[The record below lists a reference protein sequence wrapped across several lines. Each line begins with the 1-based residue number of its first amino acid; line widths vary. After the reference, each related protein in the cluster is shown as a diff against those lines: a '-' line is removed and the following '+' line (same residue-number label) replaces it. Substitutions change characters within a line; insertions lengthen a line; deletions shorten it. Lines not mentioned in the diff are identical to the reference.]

1 MAHAPMIETDLA
13 VVVVVD
19 FQEKMLGAI
28 GTSPKDALARRIN
41 MLLRTAQL
49 LNVPVLYTEQYPQGL
64 GTTDRSIIESLKG
77 ATGPLIKTTC
87 SCWRDEGFRT
97 ALQRTEREHVILCGL
112 ETHVCIQQTA
122 LDLLR
127 VDYVSFVPVDA
138 VGSRFQT
145 DHDAAILRMRS
156 AGATITTAG
165 SVLFE
170 LIERC
175 DHPRFK
181 DFLQI
186 VK

>member
-1 MAHAPMIETDLA
+1 MAPVLMVEADLAA
-13 VVVVVD
+13 VVVID
-19 FQEKMLGAI
+19 FQEKMLRAI
-28 GTSPKDALARRIN
+28 GTSPNEALAKRIG
-41 MLLRTAQL
+41 MITSTARLLG
-49 LNVPVLYTEQYPQGL
+49 VPVLYTEQNPKGL
-64 GTTDRSIIESLKG
+64 GATDASLAGAVDG

-127 VDYVSFVPVDA
+127 VDYVPIVPMDA
-138 VGSRFQT
+138 VGSRFQS
-145 DHDAAILRMRS
+145 DYDAAANRMRA
-156 AGATITTAG
+156 AGVLLTTTE
-165 SVLFE
+165 SLLFE

-181 DFLQI
+181 EFLQI

>member
-1 MAHAPMIETDLA
+1 MAHAPMIEATLA
-13 VVVVVD
+13 ALVVVD

-28 GTSPKDALARRIN
+28 GTSPKDALARRIC
-41 MLLRTAQL
+41 MLVRTARL
-49 LNVPVLYTEQYPQGL
+49 LDMPVIYTEQYPQGL
-64 GTTDRSIIESLKG
+64 GATDRSILETLKD
-77 ATGPLIKTTC
+77 ATGPLIKSTC

-112 ETHVCIQQTA
+112 ETHVCIQQSA

-127 VDYVSFVPVDA
+127 VDYVPVVPVDA
-138 VGSRFQT
+138 VGSRSQM
-145 DHDAAILRMRS
+145 DHDTAILRMCS
-156 AGATITTAG
+156 AGATMTTTESA
-165 SVLFE
+165 LFE

-181 DFLQI
+181 DFLKI

>member
-1 MAHAPMIETDLA
+1 MAHVPMIEASLA

-28 GTSPKDALARRIN
+28 GTSPKDTLARRII

-49 LNVPVLYTEQYPQGL
+49 LKMPVIYTEQYPQGL
-64 GTTDRSIIESLKG
+64 GTTDRSIIETLTG

-127 VDYVSFVPVDA
+127 VDYVPIVPIDA

-145 DHDAAILRMRS
+145 DHDAAMLRMRT
-156 AGATITTAG
+156 AGASVTTTESA
-165 SVLFE
+165 LFE